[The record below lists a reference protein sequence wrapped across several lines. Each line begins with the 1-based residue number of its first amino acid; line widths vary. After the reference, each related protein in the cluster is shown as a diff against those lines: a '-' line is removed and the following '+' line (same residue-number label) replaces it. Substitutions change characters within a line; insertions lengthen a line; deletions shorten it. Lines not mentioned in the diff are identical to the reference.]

1 MIDVYALA
9 RAVYVNRS
17 GQTGIAPAKGEH
29 QAFARLRR
37 AGLLVDNG
45 ALHPIFV
52 PTSKGFAL
60 VKKWAKDVLAHS
72 RF

>member
-9 RAVYVNRS
+9 RAVYANRK

-37 AGLLVDNG
+37 GRSSRGQRSTAPHFRSYVQR
-45 ALHPIFV
+45 LHA
-52 PTSKGFAL
+52 S
-60 VKKWAKDVLAHS
+60 
-72 RF
+72 